1 MVKNALEFAKG
12 LLEKDSTGH
21 DYHHILRVTKLALRI
36 AHTESG
42 ADPELVGLIAA
53 LHDVDDR
60 KLSPNTTE
68 NLDHA
73 RNFLMENGVKADR
86 ISIILD
92 GIRQISFK
100 GTDSVAPDS
109 LEARCV
115 QDADR
120 LDAIGAIGIGRAFA
134 FGGSRGRAMYDPDQ
148 PPQLHMD
155 GETYAKTQ
163 GPTINHFY
171 EKLLLLKDMMN
182 TETGKAIAVHRHGF
196 MEAFLDEFYGEWE
209 GVI

>member
-1 MVKNALEFAKG
+1 MVNYALEFAKR

-21 DYHHILRVTKLALRI
+21 DYHHILRVTRLALRI
-36 AHTESG
+36 AQTESG

-60 KLSPNTTE
+60 KLSPETCKKQDNARYFLE
-68 NLDHA
+68 NAGLETGKIA
-73 RNFLMENGVKADR
+73 M
-86 ISIILD
+86 ILK

-100 GTDSVAPDS
+100 GTDSVAPDT

-134 FGGSRGRAMYDPDQ
+134 FGGARGRSMYDPEQ
-148 PPQLHMD
+148 PPVMGMD

-182 TETGKAIAVHRHGF
+182 TETGKAMAAHRHGF
-196 MEAFLDEFYGEWE
+196 MEAFLEEFYGEWE